1 MAAVSYGIADAF
13 ALLVER
19 ESLVE
24 VRALFS
30 TQVAGLERVCRNQ
43 FYFGS
48 QADDLARDVA
58 PVDHNP

>member
-24 VRALFS
+24 VRALF
-30 TQVAGLERVCRNQ
+30 LPR
-43 FYFGS
+43 
-48 QADDLARDVA
+48 
-58 PVDHNP
+58 